1 MPDTFKYRF
10 DGRGITVIADALGK
24 DGDVITATIKI
35 DDKPAKTVTAP
46 VNYLTRRF
54 FLNWDFDLAPGNHTM
69 TITLDNH
76 NTDATLLL
84 NSIAVY
90 Q

>member
-1 MPDTFKYRF
+1 MPDTFQYRF

-35 DDKPAKTVTAP
+35 DDKPANTVTAP

-54 FLNWDFDLAPGNHTM
+54 FLNWDFNLAPVITPCPLRWI
-69 TITLDNH
+69 TIIPMPH
-76 NTDATLLL
+76 C
-84 NSIAVY
+84 Y
-90 Q
+90 